1 MKKASII
8 LIVITLIACAFTGGF
23 FLGRTANRSDVVLQQ
38 PETTERTTPSAATEA
53 TESGLLDINTATAA
67 ELATLPG
74 IGQVLG
80 QRIVDYRQENGPF
93 TDVGQLT
100 NVEDIGDKRLEDI
113 LDLITVGGAE

>member
-1 MKKASII
+1 MKKASIL

-23 FLGRTANRSDVVLQQ
+23 FLGRTANRSEVVLQHS
-38 PETTERTTPSAATEA
+38 ETTAQTTPFTEA
-53 TESGLLDINTATAA
+53 IEPGLMDINTASAA

-80 QRIVDYRQENGPF
+80 QRIVDYRQKNGPF

-100 NVEDIGDKRLEDI
+100 NVEDIGDKRLEGI
-113 LDLITVGGAE
+113 LDLITVGGAA